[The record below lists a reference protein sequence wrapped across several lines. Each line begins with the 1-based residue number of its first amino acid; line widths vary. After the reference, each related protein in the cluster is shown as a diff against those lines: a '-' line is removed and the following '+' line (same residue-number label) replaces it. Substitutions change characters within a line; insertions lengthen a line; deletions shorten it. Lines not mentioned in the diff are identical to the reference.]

1 MKNNFNLGGIIF
13 ILGGMDLTNL
23 DMEAVN
29 EIQNYGPRIF
39 KLLVNSLCPSIF
51 GMNVVK
57 VIDLVQRKATIIRV
71 SP

>member
-1 MKNNFNLGGIIF
+1 
-13 ILGGMDLTNL
+13 MDLTNL

-57 VIDLVQRKATIIRV
+57 VINLFQREATIIRV

>member
-1 MKNNFNLGGIIF
+1 
-13 ILGGMDLTNL
+13 MDLTNL

>member
-1 MKNNFNLGGIIF
+1 
-13 ILGGMDLTNL
+13 MDLTNL

-57 VIDLVQRKATIIRV
+57 VFNLVQREANIIRV
-71 SP
+71 SPQ